1 MGYGKDSTSH
11 PWQVTDAP
19 SRYIDLLKKNII
31 GIEIEIKSMPG
42 RFKMSQEKIKGDR
55 DGVIKGFQKLESPV
69 GTQMADIVEQRA
81 ALFDAEKEAKR
92 RS

>member
-19 SRYIDLLKKNII
+19 SRYIDLLEEEHYF
-31 GIEIEIKSMPG
+31 GIEIEIKSMAG

-55 DGVIKGFQKLESPV
+55 DGVIKGFQKLESLV
-69 GTQMADIVEQRA
+69 GT
-81 ALFDAEKEAKR
+81 
-92 RS
+92 